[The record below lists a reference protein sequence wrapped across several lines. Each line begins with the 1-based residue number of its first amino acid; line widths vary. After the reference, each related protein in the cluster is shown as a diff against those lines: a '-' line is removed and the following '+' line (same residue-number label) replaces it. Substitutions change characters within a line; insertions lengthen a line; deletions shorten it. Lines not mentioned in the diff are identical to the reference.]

1 MFKDVFNRPNV
12 NKSTT
17 FIEPTSGNTGIGLA
31 FVAAAQGLKLI
42 LVLPEH
48 MSDERK
54 KMFKLLG
61 AQLVLTPK
69 AGGMKAAI

>member
-1 MFKDVFNRPNV
+1 
-12 NKSTT
+12 
-17 FIEPTSGNTGIGLA
+17 
-31 FVAAAQGLKLI
+31 LI

-61 AQLVLTPK
+61 AQLVLTPR
-69 AGGMKAAI
+69 AGGMKAAIQKAQELNEKIPNSVIL